1 MKALKRNQFI
11 QLNGARGRGDRSER
25 VKNKNTASPND
36 EIKNP
41 TLTFKKSP
49 SGIGTSLFAVNDVGD
64 RSTGNMRTS
73 GRPALR

>member
-1 MKALKRNQFI
+1 MGLEGGAIGPNALKI
-11 QLNGARGRGDRSER
+11 KILH
-25 VKNKNTASPND
+25 PND

-49 SGIGTSLFAVNDVGD
+49 GGIGTSLFAVNDVGD